1 MRPGSHP
8 QLRLLLDGR
17 ARLCKYKLS
26 FPYQLYI
33 LDNEAKK
40 TVTVNLFWVPTMA
53 DFSTAYPLSIKIW
66 YWKPSLKCSLRYKY
80 GKSTG
85 HIKGLHSVMF
95 GLFLRN
101 CITPFSSNCKNM
113 LCHYWYLLTVP
124 MDIEYSIWIHFSG
137 IILWYM
143 NGRTVKNIL
152 TYPNS
157 N

>member
-26 FPYQLYI
+26 FPIQLYI
-33 LDNEAKK
+33 PDNEAKK

-124 MDIEYSIWIHFSG
+124 MDIEYLDPLFWNYFMIYEWAHCKKYFDLSE
-137 IILWYM
+137 
-143 NGRTVKNIL
+143 
-152 TYPNS
+152 
-157 N
+157 